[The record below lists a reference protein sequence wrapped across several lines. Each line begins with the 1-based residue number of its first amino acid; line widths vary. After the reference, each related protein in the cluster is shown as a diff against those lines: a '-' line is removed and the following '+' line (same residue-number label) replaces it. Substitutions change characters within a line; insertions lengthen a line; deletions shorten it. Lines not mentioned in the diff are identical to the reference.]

1 MKRFAASQVRRCVTA
16 SFTAVVLGGV
26 LLAGSLAC
34 DGEEPLAPD
43 ERAEG
48 QAHVSLAGDE
58 AGEFE
63 SLEVWF
69 DVYGDDEKYW
79 TIRITE
85 NLDGVPLGD
94 FSPRI
99 EFNGLAPIPAPG
111 TYDLVSAD
119 SSAPGTGSL
128 VRLMARRV
136 VTGWYGQRVTELF
149 IYRAFVPLSGTLTIA
164 SRTSDEIVGQFDFE
178 AREWM
183 FDSMTPGEAVITVIG
198 DFRAVR

>member
-1 MKRFAASQVRRCVTA
+1 MKRFATSQVRRCVA
-16 SFTAVVLGGV
+16 SFSTAVVLGAV

-48 QAHVSLAGDE
+48 HARVSLSGAE

-69 DVYGDDEKYW
+69 DVYGDDQEYW
-79 TIRITE
+79 TIGITE

-99 EFNGLAPIPAPG
+99 DFNGLAPIPSPG

-119 SSAPGTGSL
+119 SAESRAGCV
-128 VRLMARRV
+128 VRLMARRT
-136 VTGWYGQRVTELF
+136 VTGWYGQQVTELF

-178 AREWM
+178 AGEWM
-183 FDSMTPGEAVITVIG
+183 FDSMTPGEAVITVTG